1 MKRILIAIG
10 LLLPAAGFSQNYPHY
25 TMFMYNKLIYNPAY
39 AGSRDVLSING
50 SYRNQWSGID
60 GAPTDISL
68 SVDAPVGSKLKDF
81 NPVAVGLV
89 INKETQGPIATTN
102 IATNYAY
109 RIKMEK
115 STLSFGLQAGVA
127 VYNAQY
133 GGLNPLD
140 KNDPL
145 LATDIK
151 NAILPNFGTGVY
163 WYNKRFYLSLSC
175 PNILEDYF
183 DKNEKTYSNGQ
194 KASEVRGYFLSGGYT
209 LPVSE
214 HFSLLPQVI
223 MRYTADGKYSVP
235 FNTDLNLSAIFY
247 QRLLIGATYRTD
259 GSVEGIVHLQVAK
272 RLNIGYS
279 YDYSVS
285 DLSPY
290 AKGTNELTIGF
301 DFIRDIRDYT
311 DPRFVSNF

>member
-1 MKRILIAIG
+1 
-10 LLLPAAGFSQNYPHY
+10 
-25 TMFMYNKLIYNPAY
+25 MYNKLIYNPAY

-50 SYRNQWSGID
+50 SYRNQWAGID
-60 GAPTDISL
+60 GAPTNAMI
-68 SVDAPVGSKLKDF
+68 SVDAPIGSQLKEF
-81 NPVAVGLV
+81 KPVALGLL
-89 INKETQGPIATTN
+89 INKETQGPVINTT

-109 RIKMEK
+109 RIKLEN

-127 VYNAQY
+127 LYNAQY

-163 WYNKRFYLSLSC
+163 WSNKKFYLGLSC

-183 DKNEKTYSNGQ
+183 DKNEQTYASGQ
-194 KASEVRGYFLSGGYT
+194 KAAEVRGYFLSGGYT

-214 HFSLLPQVI
+214 HVALLPQAIV
-223 MRYTADGKYSVP
+223 RYTADGKYQVP
-235 FNTDLNLSAIFY
+235 VNTDLNLSAIFY
-247 QRLLIGATYRTD
+247 QRFLLGATYRTD
-259 GSVEGIVHLQVAK
+259 GSIAGVVHMQVAK

-279 YDYSVS
+279 YDYAVS

-290 AKGTNELTIGF
+290 AKGTNEITVGF
-301 DFIRDIRDYT
+301 DFIRDIRDYA
-311 DPRFVSNF
+311 DPRFISNF